1 MASFYTKRCEYGLQA
16 VIYLASKENNVLC
29 PAKEISE
36 ELNIP
41 KEFISKI
48 LQDLTDK
55 GMIFSR
61 KGRDGGFRL
70 AVNADEIKLID
81 IVEAVDGLEI
91 FNSCILG
98 FHSCKKYK
106 KCFLQNEWRD
116 ILNQTYNM
124 LSKETV
130 KNFKEKIQHT

>member
-1 MASFYTKRCEYGLQA
+1 MASFFSKKCEYGLQA
-16 VIYLASKENNVLC
+16 VIYLATKENNKLYS
-29 PAKEISE
+29 AKEISE

-55 GMIFSR
+55 GMVFSR
-61 KGRDGGFRL
+61 KGRDGGFKL

-81 IVEAVDGLEI
+81 IIKAVDGLDI
-91 FNSCILG
+91 FKSCILG
-98 FHSCKKYK
+98 FNNCRKYK
-106 KCFLQNEWRD
+106 KCFLQDEWSN

-124 LSKETV
+124 LSNETV
-130 KNFKEKIQHT
+130 GNFKEKFLHA